1 MTEKVNLAEAF
12 SRFTEAWKP
21 KIAGDIND
29 MQVKLVKLR
38 GEFEWHHHDLE
49 DELFLVTQGAM
60 VMRFRDRDVPLGP
73 GEFII
78 VPKGVEHLPVAPE
91 ECHVV
96 LIEPNTTLNTGNIRS
111 ERTVQTLDRLTS

>member
-12 SRFTEAWKP
+12 SRFSEAWKP

-38 GEFEWHHHDLE
+38 GEFEWHHHDVE
-49 DELFLVTQGAM
+49 DELFLVTAGAM
-60 VMRFRDRDVPLGP
+60 IMRFRDRDVPLGP

-111 ERTVQTLDRLTS
+111 ERTVRTLDRL